1 MSTNTEK
8 DSVNRIS
15 GGEMLRSRQAGVILP
30 VFSLPSKYGVGN
42 LGKEAYAFVD
52 FLAAAGQKLWQ
63 VLPLNPTGFGDSPYA
78 SCSVFAGNSYF
89 IDLDALIEAGLLKKS
104 EVNAVDFGKDK
115 NRIDYEKLYLGRD
128 KLLKKAF
135 QRADKEDDEF
145 VEFTIKN
152 AEWLD
157 EYALFMALKERFA
170 MKPWYLFDDKKLVMR
185 TPAALDKYRA
195 LVRDGIGYYKFVQYI
210 FFKQW
215 GALKRYANEKG
226 IRIIGDLPIYCALDS
241 ADVFANRKQF
251 LLDASGSPK
260 LVAGVPPD
268 AFNEDGQLWGNP
280 LYDWKRM
287 KRDGYAWW
295 MRRLEQAADMF
306 DIIRIDH
313 FRALEGYWA
322 VPAEAGSAEYGHWEN
337 GPGLDFVLAIKKRF
351 PGCGFIAED
360 LGYLTEDVHE
370 LRRASG
376 FLGMKV
382 LEFAFDPSGKS
393 DYLPHKYDKDCVCY
407 TGTHDN
413 DPLGVHLGNISKEE
427 RTFIKN
433 YLGTSASGA
442 GALTTAMLRA
452 GLASTA
458 SVFVSQMQDWLE
470 ADTASRINTPG
481 TSENN
486 WQWRINKSALSGRL
500 ASKMRALTEL
510 YGR

>member
-1 MSTNTEK
+1 MSNNMGNNSE
-8 DSVNRIS
+8 SRIS
-15 GGEMLRSRQAGVILP
+15 GGEMLRSRQAGVIMP
-30 VFSLPSKYGVGN
+30 VFSLPSAHGIGT
-42 LGKEAYAFVD
+42 LGKAAFEFID

-78 SCSVFAGNSYF
+78 SCSVFAGNPYF
-89 IDLDALIEAGLLKKS
+89 IDFDALIEVGLLKKS

-115 NRIDYEKLYLGRD
+115 NRIDYEKLYLGRGN
-128 KLLKKAF
+128 LLKKAF
-135 QRADKEDDEF
+135 KRANKEDDGF
-145 VEFTIKN
+145 IEFTVKN

-157 EYALFMALKERFA
+157 DYALFMALKTHFS
-170 MKPWYLFDDKKLVMR
+170 MKPWQAWEDAGARLHRPSVLKKYGSKLQTEIEFHKYLQYLFYSQWEKVKTYANSR
-185 TPAALDKYRA
+185 
-195 LVRDGIGYYKFVQYI
+195 GIG
-210 FFKQW
+210 
-215 GALKRYANEKG
+215 
-226 IRIIGDLPIYCALDS
+226 IIGDMPIYCALDS
-241 ADVFANRKQF
+241 VDCWANINKFQ
-251 LLDASGSPK
+251 LDKDGRPK

-322 VPAEAGSAEYGHWEN
+322 VPAEAGGAEYGHWEN

-427 RTFIKN
+427 RAFIRS
-433 YLGTSASGA
+433 YLGTTASDT
-442 GALTTAMLRA
+442 GALTATVLRA

-458 SVFVSQMQDWLE
+458 SVFVSQMQDWLK
-470 ADTASRINTPG
+470 ADASSRINTPG

-486 WQWRINKSALSGRL
+486 WQWRVNKSALSGRL

-510 YGR
+510 YDR